1 MNQLTKSRMTLVGL
15 ILIFFLP
22 IFASWYLVFFSDY
35 KNEINSIENGDL
47 IEPVISLG
55 AIEARPLENNQPFI
69 VAERWTLVFFVND
82 ECDDVCQ
89 KKLYQ
94 VRQIRL
100 ALGKNVD
107 KIDRLLIAK
116 NPIDWGEFAERYS
129 GQKVLDSTMNDFTR
143 IYDSFSTIQG
153 FNENSFY
160 LIDPYGFIMMRYSDS
175 VEPKGVIKDIE
186 RLIKNAG

>member
-55 AIEARPLENNQPFI
+55 AIEARPVENNQPFI

-82 ECDDVCQ
+82 DCDAVCQ

-116 NPIDWGEFAERYS
+116 NPIDWAEFAERYS

-143 IYDSFSTIQG
+143 IYDSFSSIQG

-160 LIDPYGFIMMRYSDS
+160 LIDPYGFIMMRYSES
-175 VEPKGVIKDIE
+175 VEPKGVIKDI
-186 RLIKNAG
+186 

>member
-55 AIEARPLENNQPFI
+55 AIEARPVENNQPFI

-82 ECDDVCQ
+82 ECDAVCQ

-116 NPIDWGEFAERYS
+116 NPIDWAEFAERYS

-143 IYDSFSTIQG
+143 IYDSFSSIQG

-160 LIDPYGFIMMRYSDS
+160 LIDPYGFIMMRYSES

>member
-47 IEPVISLG
+47 IEPVISIG

-82 ECDDVCQ
+82 ECDTVCQ

-143 IYDSFSTIQG
+143 IYDSFSSIQG

>member
-82 ECDDVCQ
+82 ECDTVCQ